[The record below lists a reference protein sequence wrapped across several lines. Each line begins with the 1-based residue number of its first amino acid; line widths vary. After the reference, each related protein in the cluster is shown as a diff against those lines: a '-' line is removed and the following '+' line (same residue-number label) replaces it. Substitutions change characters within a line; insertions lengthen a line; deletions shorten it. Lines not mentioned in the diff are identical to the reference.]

1 MLSCRVISSR
11 SRNER
16 AVLGDWE
23 NGETLFLEW
32 RILYRVVMGA
42 TRVRPVDVVA

>member
-23 NGETLFLEW
+23 NGEALSVEW
-32 RILYRVVMGA
+32 RVLYRVVMGE
-42 TRVRPVDVVA
+42 TRVRQVDVVA